1 MIAGTRHKLQIRYVG
16 GDFEALAAE
25 VVIAENN
32 GPPARRHVD
41 RGHTV
46 VPVLNRSVF
55 DFMSGAGGK
64 VCSSQ
69 PVNINVTAMKAVTRL
84 NMRRF

>member
-1 MIAGTRHKLQIRYVG
+1 
-16 GDFEALAAE
+16 
-25 VVIAENN
+25 
-32 GPPARRHVD
+32 VD